1 VKHAAVIRNVA
12 ALIAITA
19 IVSSCSQKSPDQ
31 DYLIRVNDRV
41 ITVDQFKR
49 SVDAASEEAFPG
61 EQNVSFENIQDL
73 RVRVL
78 NQLSEELMIAA
89 HASAIGL
96 SVDDAELTS
105 RVDAIKADYPD
116 DTFQETLLENA
127 VSFESWK
134 QKLAMR
140 MLVEKVVEKEL
151 VDQVDITSA
160 DVATYIQNHYPD
172 GAPDEESPDTTNQ
185 RIVRHLRHQKAEKR
199 YPEWIESLR
208 ERYPVDVNKERWN
221 QLAQGEQ

>member
-1 VKHAAVIRNVA
+1 VKHTSVIRKFA
-12 ALIAITA
+12 ALIATLA
-19 IVSSCSQKSPDQ
+19 MVLSCSQKSPDQ

-61 EQNVSFENIQDL
+61 EQNVSLENIQDL

-89 HASAIGL
+89 HASTIGV
-96 SVDDAELTS
+96 SVAEAELAG

-116 DTFQETLLENA
+116 NTFQETLLENA

-140 MLVEKVVEKEL
+140 ILVEKVVEKEL

-160 DVATYIQNHYPD
+160 DVAAYIQDHYPD
-172 GAPDEESPDTTNQ
+172 GAPDGESPDTINQ
-185 RIVRHLRHQKAEKR
+185 KIVRHLRHQKAEKR
-199 YPEWIESLR
+199 YPEWIESMR
-208 ERYPVDVNKERWN
+208 ELYPVDVNQERWN
-221 QLAQGEQ
+221 QLARGAR

>member
-12 ALIAITA
+12 ALIAIAA

-160 DVATYIQNHYPD
+160 DVATI
-172 GAPDEESPDTTNQ
+172 SRTT
-185 RIVRHLRHQKAEKR
+185 IPMVLR
-199 YPEWIESLR
+199 
-208 ERYPVDVNKERWN
+208 
-221 QLAQGEQ
+221 

>member
-12 ALIAITA
+12 ALIAIAA

-116 DTFQETLLENA
+116 DTFQETLL
-127 VSFESWK
+127 
-134 QKLAMR
+134 
-140 MLVEKVVEKEL
+140 
-151 VDQVDITSA
+151 
-160 DVATYIQNHYPD
+160 
-172 GAPDEESPDTTNQ
+172 
-185 RIVRHLRHQKAEKR
+185 
-199 YPEWIESLR
+199 
-208 ERYPVDVNKERWN
+208 
-221 QLAQGEQ
+221 

>member
-1 VKHAAVIRNVA
+1 VKHAAVIQNVA
-12 ALIAITA
+12 ALIAIAA

-185 RIVRHLRHQKAEKR
+185 KIVRHLRHQKAEKR

>member
-1 VKHAAVIRNVA
+1 VKHTAVIQNVA
-12 ALIAITA
+12 ALIAIAA

>member
-1 VKHAAVIRNVA
+1 VKHTAVIQNVA
-12 ALIAITA
+12 ALIAIAA

-208 ERYPVDVNKERWN
+208 ERYPVDVNQERWN

>member
-1 VKHAAVIRNVA
+1 MKHTAVIQNVA
-12 ALIAITA
+12 ALIAIAA

-78 NQLSEELMIAA
+78 NQLSEALMIAA

-208 ERYPVDVNKERWN
+208 ERYPVDVNQERWN
-221 QLAQGEQ
+221 QVAQGEQ

>member
-1 VKHAAVIRNVA
+1 VKHAAVIQNVA
-12 ALIAITA
+12 ALIAIAA

>member
-12 ALIAITA
+12 ALIAIAA

>member
-12 ALIAITA
+12 ALIAIAA

-172 GAPDEESPDTTNQ
+172 GASDEESPDTTNQ
-185 RIVRHLRHQKAEKR
+185 KIVRHLRHQKAEKR

-208 ERYPVDVNKERWN
+208 ERYPVDVNQERWN

>member
-1 VKHAAVIRNVA
+1 MKHTAVIQNVA
-12 ALIAITA
+12 ALIAIAA

>member
-12 ALIAITA
+12 ALIAIAA

-185 RIVRHLRHQKAEKR
+185 KIVRHLRHQKAEKR

-208 ERYPVDVNKERWN
+208 ERYPVDVNQERWN